1 MCGGVG
7 VWGLGFGVWG
17 LGCTVLPLHSLHEPR
32 VWEADLLHQ
41 PFCEVLHLP
50 ELRLPI
56 SGLGVGVMALGL
68 RVQFLGLRV

>member
-1 MCGGVG
+1 MWGGVGVWGLGFG

-41 PFCEVLHLP
+41 PLCEVLHRP

-56 SGLGVGVMALGL
+56 SGSRVGVMALGL
-68 RVQFLGLRV
+68 RV